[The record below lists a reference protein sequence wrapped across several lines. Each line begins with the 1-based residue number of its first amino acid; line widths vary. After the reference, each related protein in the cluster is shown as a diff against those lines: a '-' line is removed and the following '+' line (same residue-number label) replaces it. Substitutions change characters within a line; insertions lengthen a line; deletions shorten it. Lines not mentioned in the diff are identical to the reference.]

1 MSSDNRAI
9 DVTNQV
15 RKTKLYNVFW

>member
-9 DVTNQV
+9 DVTSQV
-15 RKTKLYNVFW
+15 KKTKLYNVFW